1 MEPLIPVEEMPPYVQ
16 IIPLAMT
23 TPASWLEKDPEN
35 VNFSPEEDRSGPFT
49 IAAVV
54 RASGT
59 IDELERHEKILS
71 LENKVVK
78 VNKIEFIKRKK
89 STEEV
94 LSIN

>member
-1 MEPLIPVEEMPPYVQ
+1 MNGYGFYVWPSFAFFLVSCLYLY
-16 IIPLAMT
+16 IKT
-23 TPASWLEKDPEN
+23 KY
-35 VNFSPEEDRSGPFT
+35 
-49 IAAVV
+49 
-54 RASGT
+54 
-59 IDELERHEKILS
+59 ELERHEKILS